1 ASFLYL
7 LLMVS
12 PLKVDT
18 SLELSVAEAQD
29 LPVPWARNVE
39 LRAASSFD
47 HRGAWPY
54 SVFRTFL
61 VVSVAF
67 ADSPALAVP
76 GSLLSIAFPFV
87 RRLTIQRS
95 AAFRFSGSFSS
106 AAPEIS
112 WTALDHGLGSNK
124 SCSDRT
130 SPSTR
135 TRCGASDRMWTL
147 CFERTPFAGFLTPRE
162 NGVRVPQ
169 QQLVVSKSAA
179 RAAAV

>member
-1 ASFLYL
+1 TASVLCIGIKGETSPQSARSTQSCDWAEAVRPESGRPTNRASAPANSASLLYL
-7 LLMVS
+7 LLMVP

-29 LPVPWARNVE
+29 LPVRWARNVE

-67 ADSPALAVP
+67 ADSPALAAP

-95 AAFRFSGSFSS
+95 AAFQFSGSFSS
-106 AAPEIS
+106 AAPEN
-112 WTALDHGLGSNK
+112 LMD
-124 SCSDRT
+124 
-130 SPSTR
+130 
-135 TRCGASDRMWTL
+135 
-147 CFERTPFAGFLTPRE
+147 
-162 NGVRVPQ
+162 
-169 QQLVVSKSAA
+169 
-179 RAAAV
+179 